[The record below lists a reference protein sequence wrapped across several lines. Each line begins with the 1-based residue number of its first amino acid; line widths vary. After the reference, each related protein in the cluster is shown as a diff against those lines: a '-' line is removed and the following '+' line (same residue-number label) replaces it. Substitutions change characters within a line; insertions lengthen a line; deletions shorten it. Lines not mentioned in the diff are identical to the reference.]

1 MAPGAPWWELALAG
15 FLSVVV
21 GQFFFGPKKREPS
34 GPKSGSG
41 AASTARGEDAG
52 QRRSDGI
59 AK

>member
-21 GQFFFGPKKREPS
+21 GQFFFGPKKREPADS
-34 GPKSGSG
+34 GSGSG
-41 AASTARGEDAG
+41 APGPAGGENG
-52 QRRSDGI
+52 RKRRSDGI